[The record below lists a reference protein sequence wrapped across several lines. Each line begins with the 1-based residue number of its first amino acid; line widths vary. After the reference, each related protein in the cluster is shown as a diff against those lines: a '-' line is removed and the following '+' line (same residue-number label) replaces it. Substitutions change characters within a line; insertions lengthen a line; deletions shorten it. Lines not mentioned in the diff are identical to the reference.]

1 MSSSIVAPT
10 APDGGNGNTQGHC
23 SRCHRVWTLKTGQGI
38 CQWCLKPASCQSS
51 TSKPRHI
58 KSRSYS
64 SKRQAPVHSNGYDQ
78 LQGEWLAYYNVA
90 SRFTDRV
97 KPQDKEDILHTIIAN
112 LADVERNNGHKP
124 FTEAVMY
131 RIASRTVAD
140 YWRTYY
146 KINNGLNCGSCSKAQ
161 RRKCKEDDLYSQCP
175 KAIRLESLD
184 KPIIDSEGHTTE
196 LGELIADD
204 KALDLEAW
212 VDARTFL
219 LGFPQRL
226 LLIADKFNS
235 GQVLEAKDRMYL
247 SRFRQ
252 REQKR
257 LFQNVTFQPQIPTYI
272 VEAPSRL
279 EYLS

>member
-10 APDGGNGNTQGHC
+10 APDGDNSNTQGHC
-23 SRCHRVWTLKTGQGI
+23 SRCGKIWTLKTGQGV
-38 CQWCLKPASCQSS
+38 CQWCGHLAVCQNS
-51 TSKPRHI
+51 TTKPRHI

-78 LQGEWLAYYNVA
+78 LQGEWLDYYNVA

-97 KPQDKEDILHTIIAN
+97 KPQDKEDILHTIIMT

-146 KINNGLNCGSCSKAQ
+146 KASNGLDCGSCSKAQ

-175 KAIRLESLD
+175 KAIKLESLD

-204 KALDLEAW
+204 KALDLDAW
-212 VDARTFL
+212 VGVKTFL

-226 LLIADKFNS
+226 LEIAHKLDNGDKLTPTDS
-235 GQVLEAKDRMYL
+235 QYL
-247 SRFRQ
+247 WRFRK
-252 REQKR
+252 REQKT
-257 LFQNVTFQPQIPTYI
+257 LL
-272 VEAPSRL
+272 AM
-279 EYLS
+279 